1 MSINDIEHQNFYED
15 KELVNLVLDIVK
27 KGQFNLI
34 QKYAIIILVEN
45 AWLKGQAKILKAMHH
60 NNVA

>member
-34 QKYAIIILVEN
+34 QKDAIIILVEN

-60 NNVA
+60 NRVA